1 MELLENKEKLDKYI
15 NYATNIYIMGH
26 RYLDLD
32 ALGSSIGVYEYVK
45 SKGKKATII
54 INDRKLENGVKRALE
69 DLKNILVIKKSN
81 KIKSKINS
89 KSLLIIVD
97 TNKEYLLQDPTIL
110 NIFDKIIVIDHH
122 DTNDQTIND
131 GLLIIDKNASST
143 CEMITDLI
151 DYEKIPISNEV
162 ATIIL
167 SGIVLDTNNYV
178 IKTTTDTFRTSYIL
192 SKYGADAQYVQY
204 LLKQDLKK
212 YLARQKVLTNV
223 KQIKKVA
230 ITNGKSNVV
239 YRREDLAKIADTLL
253 LFNKIEASFVIG
265 RLDDKSIGISARS
278 LGRINVGKV
287 LEPFNGGGDEFEA
300 GASIKNTDIKK
311 VDGELKEIIKTLD

>member
-1 MELLENKEKLDKYI
+1 MELLENKAKLDEYI
-15 NYATNIYIMGH
+15 ESATGIYIMGH

-32 ALGSSIGVYEYVK
+32 ALGASIGIYEYIK
-45 SKGKKATII
+45 SKGKKPVIL
-54 INDRKLENGVKRALE
+54 INDRKFEKGVKKVLDSLNNTFA
-69 DLKNILVIKKSN
+69 IKRTSR
-81 KIKSKINS
+81 IKSRINN
-89 KSLLIIVD
+89 KSLLVIVD
-97 TNKEYLLQDPTIL
+97 TNKGYLLQDPTVL
-110 NIFDKIIVIDHH
+110 EKFDNVVVIDHH
-122 DTNDQTIND
+122 DSNEQTISN
-131 GLLIIDKNASST
+131 GLIIIDRNASST

-151 DYEKIPISNEV
+151 DYEKLDITKEV

-192 SKYGADAQYVQY
+192 SKQGADAQHVQF

-212 YLARQKVLTNV
+212 YLARQKVLTNI

-230 ITNGKSNVV
+230 LTSGKSNVI

-253 LFNKIEASFVIG
+253 LFDNIEASFIVG
-265 RLDDKSIGISARS
+265 KLDDKSIGISARS

-287 LEPFNGGGDEFEA
+287 LESFNGGGDEFEA
-300 GASIKNTDIKK
+300 GASIKNTTIKN
-311 VDGELKEIIKTLD
+311 VEGELKEIIKSLD

>member
-1 MELLENKEKLDKYI
+1 MELLENKAKLDEYI
-15 NYATNIYIMGH
+15 ESATGIYIMGH

-32 ALGSSIGVYEYVK
+32 ALGASIGIYEYIK
-45 SKGKKATII
+45 SKGKKPVIL
-54 INDRKLENGVKRALE
+54 INDRKFEKGVKKVLDSLNNTFA
-69 DLKNILVIKKSN
+69 IKRTSR
-81 KIKSKINS
+81 IKSRINN
-89 KSLLIIVD
+89 KSLLVIVD
-97 TNKEYLLQDPTIL
+97 TNKGYLLQDPTVL
-110 NIFDKIIVIDHH
+110 EKFDNVVVIDHH
-122 DTNDQTIND
+122 DSNEQTISN
-131 GLLIIDKNASST
+131 GLIIIDRNASST

-151 DYEKIPISNEV
+151 DYEKLDITKEV

-192 SKYGADAQYVQY
+192 SKQGANAQHVQF

-212 YLARQKVLTNV
+212 YLARQKVLTNI

-230 ITNGKSNVV
+230 LTSGKSNVI

-253 LFNKIEASFVIG
+253 LFDNIEASFIVG
-265 RLDDKSIGISARS
+265 KLDDKSIGISARS

-287 LEPFNGGGDEFEA
+287 LESFNGGGDEFEA
-300 GASIKNTDIKK
+300 GASIKNTTIKN
-311 VDGELKEIIKTLD
+311 VEGELKEIIKSLD

>member
-15 NYATNIYIMGH
+15 NNSFNIYIMGH

-32 ALGSSIGVYEYVK
+32 ALGASIGVYEYVK
-45 SKGKKATII
+45 SKGKKATIV
-54 INDRKLENGVKRALE
+54 INDRRLENGVKKAL
-69 DLKNILVIKKSN
+69 DNLKDNFVIKRSN
-81 KIKSKINS
+81 RIKSKINS
-89 KSLLIIVD
+89 KSLLIVVD
-97 TNKEYLLQDPTIL
+97 ANKDYLLQDPTLL
-110 NIFDKIIVIDHH
+110 NLFEKVIVIDHH
-122 DTNDQTIND
+122 DTNEQTIND

-151 DYEKIPISNEV
+151 DYEKIEISKNV

-192 SKYGADAQYVQY
+192 SKLGADPQYVQY

-212 YLARQKVLTNV
+212 YLARQKVVTNI
-223 KQIKKVA
+223 KQIKRIA
-230 ITNGKSNVV
+230 LTNGKSNVL

-253 LFNKIEASFVIG
+253 LFDKIEASFVVG
-265 RLDDKSIGISARS
+265 KLDDKSIGISARS

-287 LEPFNGGGDEFEA
+287 LEKFNGGGDEFEA
-300 GASIKNTDIKK
+300 GASIKNNTIKK
-311 VDGELKEIIKTLD
+311 VEGELRELLKTLD

>member
-15 NYATNIYIMGH
+15 NNSFNIYIMGH

-32 ALGSSIGVYEYVK
+32 ALGASIGVYEYVK
-45 SKGKKATII
+45 SKGKKATIV
-54 INDRKLENGVKRALE
+54 INDRRLENGVKKAL
-69 DLKNILVIKKSN
+69 DNLKDNFVIKRSN
-81 KIKSKINS
+81 RIKTKINN
-89 KSLLIIVD
+89 KSLLIVVD
-97 TNKEYLLQDPTIL
+97 ANKDYLLQDSSML
-110 NIFDKIIVIDHH
+110 DLFEKVIVIDHH
-122 DTNDQTIND
+122 DTNEQTINN

-151 DYEKIPISNEV
+151 DYEKIEISKEV

-192 SKYGADAQYVQY
+192 SKLGADPQYVQY

-212 YLARQKVLTNV
+212 YLARQKVVTNI
-223 KQIKKVA
+223 KQIKRIA
-230 ITNGKSNVV
+230 LTNGKSNVL

-253 LFNKIEASFVIG
+253 LFDKIEASFVVG
-265 RLDDKSIGISARS
+265 KLDDNSIGISARS

-287 LEPFNGGGDEFEA
+287 LETFNGGGDEFEA
-300 GASIKNTDIKK
+300 GANIKNVTIKK
-311 VDGELKEIIKTLD
+311 VEGELREILKTLD

>member
-15 NYATNIYIMGH
+15 NNSNSVYIMGH

-32 ALGSSIGVYEYVK
+32 ALGASIGVYEYVK
-45 SKGKKATII
+45 SKGKKPVIV
-54 INDRKLENGVKRALE
+54 INDRRLENGVKKALE
-69 DLKNILVIKKSN
+69 NLKTLFSIKRGSSVKN
-81 KIKSKINS
+81 KINS

-97 TNKEYLLQDPTIL
+97 TNKDFLLQDSSLL
-110 NIFDKIIVIDHH
+110 NSFEKVVVIDHH
-122 DTNDQTIND
+122 DTNEQTIND

-143 CEMITDLI
+143 CEMITDLL
-151 DYEKIPISNEV
+151 DYEKLEISKEI

-192 SKYGADAQYVQY
+192 SKHGADAQYVQY

-212 YLARQKVLTNV
+212 YLARQKVVTNI
-223 KQIKKVA
+223 KQIKKMAV
-230 ITNGKSNVV
+230 TNGKSNVL

-253 LFNKIEASFVIG
+253 LFDKIEASFVVG
-265 RLDDKSIGISARS
+265 KLDDKSIGISARS

-300 GASIKNTDIKK
+300 GASIKNTTIKK
-311 VDGELKEIIKTLD
+311 VEKELKETLKTLD

>member
-1 MELLENKEKLDKYI
+1 MELLENKGKLDECI
-15 NYATNIYIMGH
+15 DTATGIYIMGH

-32 ALGSSIGVYEYVK
+32 ALGASIGIYEYIK
-45 SKGKKATII
+45 SKGKKPVIV
-54 INDRKLENGVKRALE
+54 INDRKFEKGVKKVL
-69 DLKNILVIKKSN
+69 DSLNNSFTIKRSSRIKN
-81 KIKSKINS
+81 KITN
-89 KSLLIIVD
+89 KSLLVIVD

-110 NIFDKIIVIDHH
+110 NLFDNIVVIDHH
-122 DTNDQTIND
+122 DTNEQTIKN
-131 GLLIIDKNASST
+131 GLIIIDRNASST

-151 DYEKIPISNEV
+151 DYEKLDITKEV

-192 SKYGADAQYVQY
+192 SKQGADAQHVQY

-212 YLARQKVLTNV
+212 YLARQKVLTNI

-230 ITNGKSNVV
+230 LTSGKSNVI

-253 LFNKIEASFVIG
+253 LFDKIEASFIVG
-265 RLDDKSIGISARS
+265 KLDDKSIGISARS
-278 LGRINVGKV
+278 LGRINVGKL
-287 LEPFNGGGDEFEA
+287 LEKFNGGGDEFEA
-300 GASIKNTDIKK
+300 GASIKNTTIKI
-311 VDGELKEIIKTLD
+311 VEEELKEIIKSLD